1 MIYQKKN
8 LLGNTKT
15 DYSILEIN
23 NTISFWHISHTNTP
37 SEAEEKNLWSF
48 MINWIHI
55 PNDSI
60 ILNKQSKSCR
70 HINENGKHAATVPS
84 LLSSFSP
91 ARQRH
96 SKEFHLPIFAL
107 GTIFLSWSKIVR
119 PPVCE
124 LKHKPLPTTLLRISQ
139 QLRLTEVASCKAPK
153 VW

>member
-84 LLSSFSP
+84 LALLKSIIIFPSEAEAQQRISS
-91 ARQRH
+91 AHLRIGN
-96 SKEFHLPIFAL
+96 HLPL
-107 GTIFLSWSKIVR
+107 
-119 PPVCE
+119 
-124 LKHKPLPTTLLRISQ
+124 LKQNS
-139 QLRLTEVASCKAPK
+139 EASSLWAQTQTPSHHLAAD
-153 VW
+153 